1 MDCTFRTSEGRF
13 NYRATAVIVSGGH
26 LLAMRDE
33 LCTHY
38 YLPGGESACTR
49 QPKTRCDANSGRS

>member
-1 MDCTFRTSEGRF
+1 MDCTFRTPEGRF
-13 NYRATAVIVSGGH
+13 NYRATAVIVSDGH

-38 YLPGGESACTR
+38 YLPGGESAYTR
-49 QPKTRCDANSGRS
+49 RHGTQYAANSGRS